1 MVGELLAYLTKTK
14 FGLEIKKFT
23 ESGDDKFS
31 KRRVNIEIILM
42 RVIARDKFAKM
53 DFVEDGFVWLAEE
66 YKMSQESQRNEDN
79 KTCFLRH

>member
-42 RVIARDKFAKM
+42 RVIPRHKFAKM

-66 YKMSQESQRNEDN
+66 YKMSKESQRDEDN